1 MTDPHAGWFRVEEE
15 AMRLIDRS
23 WDKLCNAR
31 SAANCYVTLCRIA
44 NLKGND
50 VFEVSIASLAR
61 DMHCVYR
68 DAQKA
73 LALVESIGLV
83 KIERRKIPG
92 TKENAPSIYTVVRA
106 RPDTKSAPTDNMSE
120 GHGRD
125 HVHDPSRSFPKNG
138 SKNSSKNFS
147 KSTSSDDD
155 VFAFEE
161 SLKAKDISE
170 EKKEFIRKFNDY
182 ARSHSH
188 ALLPITAYTSELVK
202 ALDVHEDNLGDLFDT
217 VAEAV
222 ENFTGESDKRLTLV
236 RLAWGSY

>member
-1 MTDPHAGWFRVEEE
+1 MTEPHLGWFRVEEE

-68 DAQKA
+68 DAQRA

-92 TKENAPSIYTVVRA
+92 TKENAPSIYTVVRT
-106 RPDTKSAPTDNMSE
+106 RPDFMSAPTDNVSE

-138 SKNSSKNFS
+138 SKNSQEPQR
-147 KSTSSDDD
+147 T
-155 VFAFEE
+155 
-161 SLKAKDISE
+161 
-170 EKKEFIRKFNDY
+170 
-182 ARSHSH
+182 RSAD
-188 ALLPITAYTSELVK
+188 ALLLSNEKFKEAWKTHLESIR
-202 ALDVHEDNLGDLFDT
+202 DREDRKTLANRHLGLCKRWADEHGI
-217 VAEAV
+217 EATIARL
-222 ENFTGESDKRLTLV
+222 EQAQDHDPSFLMEPSDHFPSQDRNETE
-236 RLAWGSY
+236 AT